1 MKKTNHKL
9 VGLALLYLSTTF
21 TFSGNAPVYAGTV
34 ENLPIEGSVA
44 LNQNAILTRKQ
55 LVDAFIK
62 HITDLDRD
70 FTLVI
75 GNQALKNEPGV

>member
-21 TFSGNAPVYAGTV
+21 TFSGNMPVYAGTV

-55 LVDAFIK
+55 LVNREFDNLIRYEVHQSQIWLIFFVK
-62 HITDLDRD
+62 S
-70 FTLVI
+70 
-75 GNQALKNEPGV
+75 

>member
-44 LNQNAILTRKQ
+44 LNQNAG
-55 LVDAFIK
+55 FS
-62 HITDLDRD
+62 
-70 FTLVI
+70 TLQ
-75 GNQALKNEPGV
+75 N